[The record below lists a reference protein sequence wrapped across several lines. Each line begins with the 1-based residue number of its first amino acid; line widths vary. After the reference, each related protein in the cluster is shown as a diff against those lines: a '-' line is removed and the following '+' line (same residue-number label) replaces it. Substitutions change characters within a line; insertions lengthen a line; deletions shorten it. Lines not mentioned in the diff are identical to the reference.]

1 MSKLALLLR
10 LSLALATGSA
20 PPINTVSSAAAPA
33 APLPH
38 DADIVI
44 VGAGWSG
51 LAAAQTI
58 HEHNQ
63 RQSSPADT
71 VSFHIL
77 EATDHAG
84 GRTLNADVVSL
95 KQSVATD
102 DVVEL
107 GGEWLAPSHAHVI
120 ALAAKLG
127 YTIANG
133 GLFHRPFNVDAT
145 QHPNPLTSS
154 NTSSPSPQPPP
165 CGGDCEI
172 VMLTPQGPA
181 HATSDVG
188 MLAALPAALR
198 AEIANVTER
207 VRSMSEQVSCEG
219 GPSQWPRQ
227 LVMAWDGL
235 SYAGWL
241 AGLGMSEEAAYWLSE
256 FADDAE
262 DTRAMSLLG

>member
-1 MSKLALLLR
+1 MSKLTLLLR

-20 PPINTVSSAAAPA
+20 PPINKVSSAAAPA
-33 APLPH
+33 APPPH

-58 HEHNQ
+58 FEHNQ

-77 EATDHAG
+77 EATNHAG
-84 GRTLNADVVSL
+84 GRTLNADV
-95 KQSVATD
+95 AD

-145 QHPNPLTSS
+145 QHPTPLTS
-154 NTSSPSPQPPP
+154 TSPQPPP
-165 CGGDCEI
+165 CRDDCEI
-172 VMLTPQGPA
+172 IMLTPQGPA
-181 HATSDVG
+181 HVMSDVG

-227 LVMAWDGL
+227 KVVAWDGL

-241 AGLGMSEEAAYWLSE
+241 AGLEISEEAAYWLSE